1 MKSSLG
7 NFYRHLATVYW
18 SHWDSLRCNSCIWN
32 QWTILYMIYVHKLRL
47 SSCTKAIGVK
57 LALHLIYECRMFT
70 GWWVIFLNQMLPILG
85 DFKCGVWQY
94 ISGTYTR
101 VTRWWSRQN
110 IGKKP
115 FKKFRKTNYYPFAP
129 LPSLLNALDV
139 NACTTWNKL
148 LHETKFFCVNCSL
161 REPKP
166 EEYLNVA
173 KICSYNNVTISYAAA
188 GLVELQTRR
197 RYDATL
203 EINFTRSIK

>member
-1 MKSSLG
+1 MVSHIFKSDVAHFRRLQMRG
-7 NFYRHLATVYW
+7 LAIYYRYLHACDQT
-18 SHWDSLRCNSCIWN
+18 
-32 QWTILYMIYVHKLRL
+32 MIEAKY
-47 SSCTKAIGVK
+47 C
-57 LALHLIYECRMFT
+57 
-70 GWWVIFLNQMLPILG
+70 Q
-85 DFKCGVWQY
+85 
-94 ISGTYTR
+94 
-101 VTRWWSRQN
+101 
-110 IGKKP
+110 KP